1 MGISIAALVSD
12 PQSEVVHTHW
22 CVVYAPKGRNRK
34 RIPETC
40 VTVCADEASTRAQAD
55 PVNGR
60 YAAVASGPS
69 LSSEGLRLY
78 YLIRWL
84 DEA

>member
-1 MGISIAALVSD
+1 MGLSITSLVSD
-12 PQSEVVHTHW
+12 TQSGVVSSQW
-22 CVVYAPKGRNRK
+22 CVVYAPKGRNRR

-40 VTVCADEASTRAQAD
+40 VTLCPDEASARAQAD
-55 PVNGR
+55 HATGR

-69 LSSEGLRLY
+69 LSSEGTRLY

-84 DEA
+84 D

>member
-1 MGISIAALVSD
+1 MGVSIAALVSD
-12 PQSEVVHTHW
+12 PQSGVVSARW
-22 CVVYAPKGRNRK
+22 AVVFAPKGRGRK

-40 VTVCADEASTRAQAD
+40 VTVCENDVAARALAD
-55 PVNGR
+55 PSNGR
-60 YAAVASGPS
+60 FAALVSGPS

-84 DEA
+84 D

>member
-1 MGISIAALVSD
+1 MGISIAALVAD
-12 PQSEVVHTHW
+12 PQSQVVSAQW
-22 CVVYAPKGRNRK
+22 CVVYAPKGRGRK

-40 VTVCADEASTRAQAD
+40 VTVCADEAAARAQAD
-55 PVNGR
+55 PQNGR

-84 DEA
+84 EEA